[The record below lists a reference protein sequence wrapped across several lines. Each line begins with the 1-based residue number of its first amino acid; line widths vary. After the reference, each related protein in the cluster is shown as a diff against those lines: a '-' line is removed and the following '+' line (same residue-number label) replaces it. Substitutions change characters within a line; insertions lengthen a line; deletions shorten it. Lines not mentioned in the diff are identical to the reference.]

1 MDRFRL
7 HIGGIVVAKVG
18 LIAGIGV
25 IPVEFMRAAHMLGH
39 QVVVIGVVPDT
50 DPILEKEADAFYSIG
65 VAKLGKIFKTLKKE
79 GVTEL
84 TMLGKV
90 TKELLYKGLSFPD
103 LKTLGVLKRLK
114 NRKDDTIML
123 AIVNEIENEGFS
135 VLDQTVYLKPFM
147 PKVGVLTKQQPT
159 DEQWQ
164 DICFGFELA
173 KQMGKLDIGQTVVVK
188 HKAAMAIEAIE
199 GTDKCIL
206 RGGELGRGE
215 AVVVKTEKPNQDV
228 RFDVPAVGIKTLMSM
243 IDSGCN
249 VLAVEAEKTI
259 FVQQEDVLEMANRHN
274 IIICAVDQAFVD
286 ARKEL

>member
-1 MDRFRL
+1 MDRLRL

-25 IPVEFMRAAHMLGH
+25 LPVEFMRAAHMLGH

-50 DPILEKEADAFYSIG
+50 DPILEQEADVFYHIG
-65 VAKLGKIFKTLKKE
+65 VAKLGKILKTLKKE
-79 GVTEL
+79 GVTEI

-90 TKELLYKGLSFPD
+90 TKEILYKGLTFPD

-123 AIVNEIENEGFS
+123 AIVDEIEREGFT
-135 VLDQTVYLKPFM
+135 VLDQTAYMKPFM

-159 DEQWQ
+159 EEQWQ

-173 KQMGKLDIGQTVVVK
+173 KHMGALDIGQTVVVK
-188 HKAAMAIEAIE
+188 NKAAMAIEAIE

-215 AVVVKTEKPNQDV
+215 SVVVKTEKPNQDV

-243 IDSGCN
+243 IDSGCK

-259 FVQQEDVLEMANRHN
+259 FVQQSDVLDVANRHN
-274 IIICAVDQAFVD
+274 IVICAVDQAFVD
-286 ARKEL
+286 ARKDQ